1 MRVACLNLCR
11 PTPLMPK
18 ALATAL
24 IARSAFL
31 GLTAVP
37 LSVVNT
43 RLASTQIEA
52 ALTRSP
58 TWLALT
64 HRELHSRG
72 GEGHVKA

>member
-1 MRVACLNLCR
+1 
-11 PTPLMPK
+11 MPK
-18 ALATAL
+18 ALAAVL
-24 IARSAFL
+24 IARSTFL
-31 GLTAVP
+31 GSTAVP

-43 RLASTQIEA
+43 RPASTQIEA

-64 HRELHSRG
+64 TQERHSRG